1 MGFNGLGDSGEIIF
15 PLVGYLALRY

>member
-15 PLVGYLALRY
+15 QLVGYLALRF